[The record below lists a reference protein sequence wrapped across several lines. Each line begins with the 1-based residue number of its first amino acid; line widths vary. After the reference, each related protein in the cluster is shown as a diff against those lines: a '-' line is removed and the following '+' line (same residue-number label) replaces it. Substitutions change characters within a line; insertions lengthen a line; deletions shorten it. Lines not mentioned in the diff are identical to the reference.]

1 MNQQK
6 KYIVIDIET
15 DGLWPWYGN
24 RITCICAKD
33 SYGDN
38 FQMTDHDEIKLINS
52 FIEWL
57 QSKTPQEYFLITKN
71 GKQFDIPFIL
81 TRLAIKTGAYP
92 EDAYSLLMF
101 DHLDLQE
108 LTKKKI
114 PLDDMAR
121 LFKCRLKSGTGENAV
136 MLWKMERFDDLL
148 NYCMQDVEITEE
160 VYLKWK
166 NLK

>member
-1 MNQQK
+1 MNQEK
-6 KYIVIDIET
+6 KFIVLDIET
-15 DGLWPWYGN
+15 EGLCPWYGN

-33 SYGDN
+33 SYGEK
-38 FQMTDHDEIKLINS
+38 FQLIDHDELKLINS
-52 FIEWL
+52 FIVWL
-57 QSKTPQEYFLITKN
+57 QYKPPQEFILITKN

-81 TRLAIKTGAYP
+81 TRLTIRGGTYP
-92 EDAYSLLMF
+92 EDALFLLIYE
-101 DHLDLQE
+101 HLDLQE

-121 LFKCRLKSGTGENAV
+121 LFNCRLKSGTGKNAV

-148 NYCMQDVEITEE
+148 KYCMQDVEITEE

-166 NLK
+166 SLK

>member
-1 MNQQK
+1 M
-6 KYIVIDIET
+6 I
-15 DGLWPWYGN
+15 
-24 RITCICAKD
+24 
-33 SYGDN
+33 
-38 FQMTDHDEIKLINS
+38 DHDELKLINS

-57 QSKTPQEYFLITKN
+57 QNKNPQEYTLITKN

-81 TRLAIKTGAYP
+81 TRLAIRSGAYP
-92 EDAYSLLMF
+92 EGAYFLLMY

-108 LTKKKI
+108 LAKKKI

-121 LFKCRLKSGTGENAV
+121 LFKCKLKSGTGKNAV

-148 NYCMQDVEITEE
+148 NYCMQDVETTEE

-166 NLK
+166 SLK